1 MGGRKKSRSV
11 MLVSSLDDLLDDCLD
26 CDSDRRP
33 ISTLTTDK
41 AHYWRETSVK
51 ADGASD
57 LVQRV
62 SQACPKM
69 GLSQD
74 DTHGS
79 RASVCVPYS
88 IARKYK
94 FCRVEL
100 DEHCT
105 ISGEQLVRDK
115 SPKPNTQHNQALSLR
130 RWSGFSVRVENAPMR
145 IWLAGRSENAAHWY
159 MLGRFGKFGK
169 AGQRASVRLGDF
181 LLGDFSLEYDVS
193 ARRSRMVVMVR

>member
-1 MGGRKKSRSV
+1 MSGRKKSRSV
-11 MLVSSLDDLLDDCLD
+11 MLVSSLDDLLDACLD
-26 CDSDRRP
+26 YNSDRRP

-41 AHYWRETSVK
+41 AHYWRETSVR

-74 DTHGS
+74 DIYGS
-79 RASVCVPYS
+79 RASVCVPYN

-94 FCRVEL
+94 FCRVKL

-115 SPKPNTQHNQALSLR
+115 SPKPNAQYNQASSLR
-130 RWSGFSVRVENAPMR
+130 RWSGFPVRVENAPMR
-145 IWLAGRSENAAHWY
+145 IWLAGRSKNATHWY
-159 MLGRFGKFGK
+159 MLGRFGKFD
-169 AGQRASVRLGDF
+169 AALD
-181 LLGDFSLEYDVS
+181 
-193 ARRSRMVVMVR
+193 